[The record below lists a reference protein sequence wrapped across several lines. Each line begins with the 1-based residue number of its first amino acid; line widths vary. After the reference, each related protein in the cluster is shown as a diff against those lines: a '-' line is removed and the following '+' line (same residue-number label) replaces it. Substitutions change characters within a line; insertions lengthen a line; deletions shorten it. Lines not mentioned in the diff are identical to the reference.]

1 MYRRDNLKT
10 FPKSRN
16 HPLSSGFF
24 LPKLSDQLYFVMVD
38 RQGSFALAVSLGT
51 VLSPLSVCHH
61 SVTRMAVGFELTQ
74 RNLVMKR
81 QVQAR
86 ASAYSKNA
94 HIIEHTPI
102 YDIEAFE
109 KRLKQRKTQQ
119 FFKSLLS
126 NSFIL
131 STFVLTFSLLFIWE

>member
-1 MYRRDNLKT
+1 
-10 FPKSRN
+10 
-16 HPLSSGFF
+16 
-24 LPKLSDQLYFVMVD
+24 
-38 RQGSFALAVSLGT
+38 
-51 VLSPLSVCHH
+51 
-61 SVTRMAVGFELTQ
+61 
-74 RNLVMKR
+74 MKR